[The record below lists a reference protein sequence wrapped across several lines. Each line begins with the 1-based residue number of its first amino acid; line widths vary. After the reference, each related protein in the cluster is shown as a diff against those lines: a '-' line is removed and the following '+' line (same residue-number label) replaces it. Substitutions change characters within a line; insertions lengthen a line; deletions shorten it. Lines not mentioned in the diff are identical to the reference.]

1 MTSPTSSTSSTSTT
15 STTVAVALTTKT
27 YQLTGGSVTI
37 SFRPGVV
44 NFKSA
49 VPQSGYSTEVED
61 NGPERVRVE
70 FEKDEDHSRFEAE
83 WVSGELVISIE
94 E

>member
-1 MTSPTSSTSSTSTT
+1 
-15 STTVAVALTTKT
+15 VALTTKT

-44 NFKSA
+44 NFKAA
-49 VPQSGYSTEVED
+49 VPQSGYSTEVDE
-61 NGPERVRVE
+61 NGPDRVRVE
-70 FEKDEDHSRFEAE
+70 FEKGEDHSRFEAE
-83 WVSGELVISIE
+83 WVSGELVVSIE

>member
-1 MTSPTSSTSSTSTT
+1 M
-15 STTVAVALTTKT
+15 ALTTKT

-37 SFRPGVV
+37 SVV